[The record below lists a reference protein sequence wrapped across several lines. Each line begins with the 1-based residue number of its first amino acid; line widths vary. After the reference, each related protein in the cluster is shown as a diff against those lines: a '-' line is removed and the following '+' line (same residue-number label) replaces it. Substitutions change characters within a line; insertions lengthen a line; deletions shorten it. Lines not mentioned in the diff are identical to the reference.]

1 VYFFSKFWVDY
12 LTTDYVIMRS
22 TQNSKDEQ
30 IMLTC
35 YFLFILFHAIKQKN
49 DKILCV
55 IEQRPRD

>member
-1 VYFFSKFWVDY
+1 
-12 LTTDYVIMRS
+12 LTTDYATMWS

-30 IMLTC
+30 VMLTF
-35 YFLFILFHAIKQKN
+35 YFSFSLFHAIKQKN